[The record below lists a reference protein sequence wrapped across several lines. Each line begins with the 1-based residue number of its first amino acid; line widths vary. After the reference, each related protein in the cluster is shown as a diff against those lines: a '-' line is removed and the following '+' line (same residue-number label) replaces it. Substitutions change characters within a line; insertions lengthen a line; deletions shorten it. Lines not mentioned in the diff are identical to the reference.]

1 VSEAARPATRQEARK
16 FGLIASLITFPF
28 QLFGMLCGSLLLS
41 ILIECIGMH
50 VFWPEQSWHHAE
62 RMLQFELA
70 QVSSYF
76 TQSILVQDP
85 GTTARQ
91 LIDHA
96 YEEVVIQTGALKWF
110 RETTARAHE
119 ADHAKDFRQFVAH
132 AHSDLE
138 PYARAAGY
146 TCLTFLVRL
155 TVLCLTAPMFLTAAF
170 VGLVDGL
177 VRRDIRRFGAGR
189 ESGFVHHRARAIIG
203 PVAMLPWVIY
213 LALPISV
220 HPLLILLPSA
230 IGLCVVVN
238 IAVGS
243 FKKYL

>member
-1 VSEAARPATRQEARK
+1 L
-16 FGLIASLITFPF
+16 GLIATLLVLPF
-28 QLFGMLCGSLLLS
+28 QIFGMLCGSLLLS
-41 ILIECIGMH
+41 ILIEGIGMRL
-50 VFWPEQSWHHAE
+50 FWPEQSWHHAE
-62 RMLQFELA
+62 RMLHFELA

-76 TQSILVQDP
+76 AQSILLRNP
-85 GTTARQ
+85 GDAAQQ
-91 LIDHA
+91 LIDRA
-96 YEEVVIQTGALKWF
+96 YDNVVVQTGALEWI
-110 RETTARAHE
+110 RETAARAHG
-119 ADHAKDFRQFVAH
+119 AGHAKDFRQFAAH
-132 AHSDLE
+132 AYFDLE

-155 TVLCLTAPMFLTAAF
+155 MVLCLTAPLFVTAAF

-189 ESGFVHHRARAIIG
+189 ESGFVHHRAKAIIG
-203 PVAMLPWVIY
+203 PVALLPWVIY
-213 LALPISV
+213 LSLPISV